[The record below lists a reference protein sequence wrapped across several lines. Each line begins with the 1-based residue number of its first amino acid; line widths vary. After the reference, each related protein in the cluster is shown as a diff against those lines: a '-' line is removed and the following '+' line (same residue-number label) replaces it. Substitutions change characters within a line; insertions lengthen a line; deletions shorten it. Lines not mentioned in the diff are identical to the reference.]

1 MAASSPSPIA
11 PSGSMPVLDFRVEDA
26 GALERA
32 AVPTLRFALRIEA
45 GGARIQSILL
55 HTQVQIAA
63 RRRRYDEEAE
73 KRLFD
78 LFGEP
83 ERWGSTLR
91 TLPWTRHTQV
101 VPGFTGSVL
110 VDVPIPCTYDFD
122 VVAARYF
129 HALRD
134 GGVPLEL
141 LFSGTVFY
149 SGQGGMLQAGQIA
162 WDREAEYRLPVA
174 VWRET
179 MERYFPGTT
188 WLRLRTDAF
197 DRLQAYRSRAGLPS
211 WEAAIES
218 LLRGREEG
226 EA

>member
-1 MAASSPSPIA
+1 MTAASPSPIA

-73 KRLFD
+73 VRLYE

-91 TLPWTRHTQV
+91 TLPWTRATLT
-101 VPGFTGSVL
+101 VPPFTGATT
-110 VDVPIPCTYDFD
+110 VDLPVPCTYDFE
-122 VVAARYF
+122 VAASRYLD
-129 HALRD
+129 ALGD
-134 GGVPLEL
+134 GEVPLEF
-141 LFSGTVFY
+141 LFGGTVFY
-149 SGQGGMLQAGQIA
+149 ADADGLLKTARIA
-162 WDREAEYRLPVA
+162 WDKEAEYRLPVQ
-174 VWRET
+174 VWRRT
-179 MERYFPGTT
+179 MDHYFPNSA
-188 WLRLRTDAF
+188 WLRLRKDSF
-197 DRLQAYRSRAGLPS
+197 DRLYAYKARNALTS
-211 WEAAIES
+211 WEDAVDS
-218 LLRGREEG
+218 LLRADG
-226 EA
+226 AS